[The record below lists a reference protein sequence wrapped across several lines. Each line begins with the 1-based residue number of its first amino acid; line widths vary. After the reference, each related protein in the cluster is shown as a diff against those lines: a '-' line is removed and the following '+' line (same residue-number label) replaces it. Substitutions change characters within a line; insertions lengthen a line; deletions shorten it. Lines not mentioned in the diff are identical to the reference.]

1 MEDTSTGSEPEPDAE
16 QPPDDPDSGT
26 TEADPESVTSDPVTA
41 ESESDVDSGAD
52 DDDVATEGTTSDTS
66 DASAGAVHSDDTGE
80 GDAGGEDAGE
90 SDDASGDDVGEGD
103 DAGEPDDLAELRE
116 RVESEY
122 DFDDFGPSDMARM
135 SAEEW
140 DAAFDPESW
149 ITGDRLL
156 DRAEAEL
163 KSRIARRE
171 VFGVLERVRADDE
184 ERLLVYSDEG
194 YAIVRPS
201 GSIAGQGTVLRDIE
215 PIVALA
221 AMESYEVPEPPDDW
235 SLPHPDTVP
244 EGSGEFG
251 NLMIQVIAVV
261 QVLGGAALLV
271 AWLVTDLDTIIA
283 PTMGVVFLLVG
294 LFLFVMVANA
304 RLSDRFRSEEYRERL
319 RALREAK
326 ERPDFVPV
334 EGGVINEE
342 DLDE

>member
-1 MEDTSTGSEPEPDAE
+1 MEDTSTGSEPEPRPDRASDTPDGDE
-16 QPPDDPDSGT
+16 ASPGGEPPGDEGAP
-26 TEADPESVTSDPVTA
+26 TA
-41 ESESDVDSGAD
+41 GGD
-52 DDDVATEGTTSDTS
+52 DDLD
-66 DASAGAVHSDDTGE
+66 
-80 GDAGGEDAGE
+80 
-90 SDDASGDDVGEGD
+90 
-103 DAGEPDDLAELRE
+103 ELRR
-116 RVESEY
+116 RVEEEY

-140 DAAFDPESW
+140 DAAFDPDSW

-156 DRAEAEL
+156 ERAEAEL

-171 VFGVLERVRADDE
+171 VFGVLERVRADGE

-194 YAIVRPS
+194 YAIVRPT
-201 GSIAGQGTVLRDIE
+201 GEVAGQGTVLRDIE

-221 AMESYEVPEPPDDW
+221 AMESYDVPEPPDDW

-251 NLMIQVIAVV
+251 NLMVQVIAVV
-261 QVLGGAALLV
+261 QVLAGAALL
-271 AWLVTDLDTIIA
+271 AATFLTDLDTIVA
-283 PTMGVVFLLVG
+283 PAMGIVFLLVG

-304 RLSDRFRSEEYRERL
+304 RLSDRFRSEEYRDRL

-334 EGGVINEE
+334 EGGVVDEE
-342 DLDE
+342 ELDE